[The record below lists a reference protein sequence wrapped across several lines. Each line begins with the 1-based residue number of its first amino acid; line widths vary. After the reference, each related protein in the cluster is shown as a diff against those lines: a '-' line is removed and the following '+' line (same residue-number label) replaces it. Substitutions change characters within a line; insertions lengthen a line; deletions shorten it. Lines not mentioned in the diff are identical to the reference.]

1 MVNDVASQKSCILL
15 VDDHPLILAG
25 LSQLINK
32 QPDLICCGVAR
43 TIANAREEFAASRP
57 DLVTIDLGM
66 PDGDSVQLIKDFTS
80 ERPSMPILVVSQW
93 DETIYAERVLKAGAR
108 GYVMKE
114 RCAEDILVAI
124 RTLLTREL
132 FVSQKVAVLALRQM
146 AGRKN
151 NTKNGLEIL
160 TNRELQVLQMLGLG
174 LGTRVISVKLSLSIK
189 TVETHR
195 ENIKHKLGIRDATAL
210 MHYAINWVDNQNFN
224 PPVNGEKT

>member
-108 GYVMKE
+108 GLCDE
-114 RCAEDILVAI
+114 
-124 RTLLTREL
+124 RTLCGRHSGCNPHTFDPGTICQSESCRIGTPANGW
-132 FVSQKVAVLALRQM
+132 QK
-146 AGRKN
+146 K
-151 NTKNGLEIL
+151 
-160 TNRELQVLQMLGLG
+160 
-174 LGTRVISVKLSLSIK
+174 
-189 TVETHR
+189 
-195 ENIKHKLGIRDATAL
+195 
-210 MHYAINWVDNQNFN
+210 
-224 PPVNGEKT
+224 